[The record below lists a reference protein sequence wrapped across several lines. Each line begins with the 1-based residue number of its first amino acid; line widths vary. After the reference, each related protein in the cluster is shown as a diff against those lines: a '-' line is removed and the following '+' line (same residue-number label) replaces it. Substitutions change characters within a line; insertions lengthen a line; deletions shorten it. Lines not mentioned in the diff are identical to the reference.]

1 MGTPKET
8 PQMGLFFLSKVSS
21 VNILLEICAFCK
33 VKTKWKQIFYGK
45 YISQVNMKGQGDRQA
60 FPFNRKES
68 IGIG

>member
-1 MGTPKET
+1 M
-8 PQMGLFFLSKVSS
+8 
-21 VNILLEICAFCK
+21 CAFCK

-60 FPFNRKES
+60 FPFNRKGS